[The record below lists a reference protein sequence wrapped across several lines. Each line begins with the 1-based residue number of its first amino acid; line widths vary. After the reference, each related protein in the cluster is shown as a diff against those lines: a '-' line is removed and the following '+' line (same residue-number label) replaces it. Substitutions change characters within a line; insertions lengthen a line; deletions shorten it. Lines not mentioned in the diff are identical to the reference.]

1 MYFLWV
7 RSPEKIFGG
16 KFKIGWEFEVALQ
29 FVCSIH
35 TKKFNVEKLNII
47 KNFLTGQFKIFLS
60 VVGSILTEQ
69 FL

>member
-47 KNFLTGQFKIFLS
+47 KNFLTG
-60 VVGSILTEQ
+60 
-69 FL
+69 